1 LVTIVTNSS
10 DPIEFL
16 RNDVV
21 RLLGRH
27 GDVRF
32 GSHGRIV
39 GRFARDDVTYLVEFD
54 RGQGCASDVRPG
66 EIVRAG

>member
-1 LVTIVTNSS
+1 MQFN
-10 DPIEFL
+10 

-21 RLLGRH
+21 RLLRRH
-27 GDVRF
+27 RDVRS

-54 RGQGCASDVRPG
+54 RDQGCANDVRPG
-66 EIVRAG
+66 EIVLVG